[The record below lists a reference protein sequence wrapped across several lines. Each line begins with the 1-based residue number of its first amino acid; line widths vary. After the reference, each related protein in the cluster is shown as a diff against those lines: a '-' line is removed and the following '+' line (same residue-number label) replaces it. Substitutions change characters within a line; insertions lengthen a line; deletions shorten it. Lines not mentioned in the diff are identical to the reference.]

1 MIGVRMALGALPRQ
15 IRGTVLRAALEMTLP
30 ALGLG
35 ASLAVMGPPLLEEL
49 LFSISPYVLPS
60 GVLD

>member
-35 ASLAVMGPPLLEEL
+35 ASLAVMVAPLLEEL